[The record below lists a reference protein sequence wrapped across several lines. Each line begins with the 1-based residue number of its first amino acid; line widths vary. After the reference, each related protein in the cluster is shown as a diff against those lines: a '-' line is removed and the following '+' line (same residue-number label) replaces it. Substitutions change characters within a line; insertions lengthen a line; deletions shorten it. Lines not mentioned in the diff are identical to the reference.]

1 MHGSPFAN
9 KRGTACDQPALLVLT
24 EGITS
29 VVASIFIL
37 LTPLHKICFSRQD
50 DLSVAQPATNSF
62 RDRGVWEK

>member
-9 KRGTACDQPALLVLT
+9 KRGTVSDQPALLVLT

-29 VVASIFIL
+29 VVALIFIL
-37 LTPLHKICFSRQD
+37 LTPLHRICFWRQD

-62 RDRGVWEK
+62 WDRGVWEE